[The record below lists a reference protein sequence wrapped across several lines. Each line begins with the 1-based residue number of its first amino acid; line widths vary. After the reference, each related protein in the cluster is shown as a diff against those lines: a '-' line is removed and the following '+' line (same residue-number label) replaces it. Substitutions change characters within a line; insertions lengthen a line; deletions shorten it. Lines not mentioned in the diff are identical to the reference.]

1 MKEVSYYPGC
11 SLHGTARE
19 YDESIQAVSG
29 LLEIQLHEL
38 ENWTCCGAS
47 SAHCM
52 DEALAIALPARN
64 LAIAEKQG
72 RELLVPC
79 VACYNRFKVAE
90 KEARNHP
97 ENLEFLYRGEVPIRY
112 ALDFFCE
119 EPLLEEIKK
128 KKAKP
133 LRGLKTV
140 CYYGC
145 LTVRPPKLTGIK
157 EYENPLHM
165 DRLMELLGAEPLP
178 WSYKTDCCGASLVLT
193 RTDIIR
199 KLGQRLLSMALEA
212 EADCIVTGCP
222 MCQANLDTR
231 QQELKKEDG
240 GRYELPVLY
249 FTELM
254 GLALGHKDV
263 KKWLGRHVTDPI
275 KVLSRKGLM

>member
-1 MKEVSYYPGC
+1 VKELSYYPGC

-19 YDESIQAVSG
+19 YDESIQGVSN

-47 SAHCM
+47 SAHCT
-52 DEALAIALPARN
+52 DEALAVALPARN
-64 LAIAEKQG
+64 LAIAEKSN

-90 KEARNHP
+90 KEVKDHP
-97 ENLEFLYRGEVPIRY
+97 ENPDISYRGTVPIRY

-119 EPLLEEIKK
+119 EPLLEEVKK
-128 KKAKP
+128 KRVKP
-133 LRGLKTV
+133 LHGLKVV

-145 LTVRPPKLTGIK
+145 LTVRPPKLTAIK
-157 EYENPLHM
+157 EYENPQHM

-178 WSYKTDCCGASLVLT
+178 WSYKTDCCGASLVMS
-193 RTDIIR
+193 RTDIVR
-199 KLGQRLLSMALEA
+199 KLSHHLLSMAREA

-231 QQELKKEDG
+231 QEELEKEG
-240 GRYELPVLY
+240 GGKYRLPILY

-254 GLALGHKDV
+254 GLALGHKEV
-263 KKWLGRHVTDPI
+263 KKWLGRHITDPI
-275 KVLSRKGLM
+275 KVLSGKGLI